1 MAPEFLQLALS
12 YFGALVIILAIT
24 PMVGAGILVAGLQ
37 KARLPAIPYTR
48 CLTAYYYAAFA
59 AFLMIL
65 GASFLSLEPSHARSL
80 RLGINLAVQLALV
93 ATQLR
98 LFTPPRAF
106 LVTAAAVFL
115 ANLVNVALLEGFF
128 AATSPE
134 TSTGR

>member
-37 KARLPAIPYTR
+37 KARLPVIPYTR

-59 AFLMIL
+59 ACLMVF
-65 GASFLSLEPSHARSL
+65 GARFLSLEPSHAM
-80 RLGINLAVQLALV
+80 RLTINLVVHLALV

-98 LFTPPRAF
+98 LFRPPRAF
-106 LVTAAAVFL
+106 LVAAAAVLL
-115 ANLVNVALLEGFF
+115 ANLVSAALLEGLS
-128 AATSPE
+128 ATMPD
-134 TSTGR
+134 T